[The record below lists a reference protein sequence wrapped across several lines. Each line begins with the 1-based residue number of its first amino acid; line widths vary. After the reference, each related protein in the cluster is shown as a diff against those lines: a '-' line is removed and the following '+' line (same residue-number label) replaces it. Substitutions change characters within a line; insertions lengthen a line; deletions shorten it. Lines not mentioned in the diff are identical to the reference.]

1 MTAAAYNMIVF
12 ICALALTFIAA
23 WFFERRE
30 SKQTIRELKVTNE
43 SLREYMNKKV
53 SELRARECE
62 LSDSRDVWIE
72 HCRELEAQGKVNASE
87 VSQVLDG
94 ARQDL
99 NDARQKI
106 VNLTNALLTHDD
118 HMASMKE
125 AHRGRTE
132 ALSLHI
138 AALKGQLCLVKVRSG
153 ELSAT
158 INRTFQRIASEL
170 EPEGL
175 EVLASCAEDLK
186 NPDTGRWISSE
197 IRDAA
202 RAAEV
207 SGPTVTKTKEE
218 FYL

>member
-53 SELRARECE
+53 SGLRAKLAEA
-62 LSDSRDVWIE
+62 LDSRDAWIV
-72 HCRELEAQGKVNASE
+72 QGKVNASE

-202 RAAEV
+202 RAAQV